1 MITTAAA
8 APASMTRVC
17 RSEGRFT
24 GSSIELS
31 PRSIGRRSMFT
42 GPCPWPGRVPRAGRT
57 GARADRPEPRA
68 GALAAGGHSAARDVV
83 PAQGEQ
89 DDRGHD
95 HQHRGQMPQE
105 PHSGRRTGRRVSS
118 LRPTRTIHL
127 QRRATCTGTRKSV
140 TSAVR
145 KCSSVQNGPVSG

>member
-8 APASMTRVC
+8 APASMTTVC
-17 RSEGRFT
+17 RREGKFT
-24 GSSIELS
+24 GSSIEFS
-31 PRSIGRRSMFT
+31 PRSIGWDPT
-42 GPCPWPGRVPRAGRT
+42 ITAPCARPGRVPRATAPARGRT
-57 GARADRPEPRA
+57 VTIRAA
-68 GALAAGGHSAARDVV
+68 GALADCAHRAPGDVV

-95 HQHRGQMPQE
+95 HQHRGQMPHE
-105 PHSGRRTGRRVSS
+105 PHPGRRVSS
-118 LRPTRTIHL
+118 LRPTLAIHL

-145 KCSSVQNGPVSG
+145 KCSWVQNGPVSG